1 MKIRLTS
8 RRAFV
13 ACAGALALVAA
24 SFAGASSL
32 SQPEDKPILTVAGSI
47 GVTNK
52 DGTAQF
58 DRQMLEALGA
68 VSFETTTPWYS
79 GPVTFEGVPLAKVME
94 AVQAKGDTL
103 VAVALN
109 NYSAELPMED
119 AKKYNV
125 ILAYKRNGEY
135 MTRRPLPML
144 AVTPPSRTSL
154 LRSSVSIAGCRRDR
168 ALFGVSLTNTI
179 ASSTDSV
186 RPPSVV

>member
-1 MKIRLTS
+1 MKVHMSFWRVVA
-8 RRAFV
+8 AF
-13 ACAGALALVAA
+13 AGALAIAA
-24 SFAGASSL
+24 AGFAGASPL

-52 DGTAQF
+52 DGAAVF
-58 DRQMLEALGA
+58 DRRMLEALGA

-94 AVQAKGDTL
+94 AVGAKGETL

-119 AKKYNV
+119 ATKYNV

-135 MTRRPLPML
+135 M
-144 AVTPPSRTSL
+144 
-154 LRSSVSIAGCRRDR
+154 
-168 ALFGVSLTNTI
+168 
-179 ASSTDSV
+179 SV
-186 RPPSVV
+186 REKGPLFVVYPYDSMPELKNQKFYSRSVWQLSRIEVR

>member
-1 MKIRLTS
+1 MKSHVTF
-8 RRAFV
+8 RRAAAAF
-13 ACAGALALVAA
+13 AAAFAIAAA

-32 SQPEDKPILTVAGSI
+32 SAPEEKPILTVAGSI

-94 AVQAKGDTL
+94 AVEAKGETI

-135 MTRRPLPML
+135 M
-144 AVTPPSRTSL
+144 
-154 LRSSVSIAGCRRDR
+154 
-168 ALFGVSLTNTI
+168 
-179 ASSTDSV
+179 SV
-186 RPPSVV
+186 REKGPLFVVYPYDSMPELKNQKFYSRSVWQLSRIEVR

>member
-1 MKIRLTS
+1 MKIHLPF
-8 RRAFV
+8 RRAV
-13 ACAGALALVAA
+13 AAVVGVLALAAA

-32 SQPEDKPILTVAGSI
+32 SAPEEKPILTVAGSI
-47 GVTNK
+47 SVTNK

-58 DRQMLEALGA
+58 DRRMLESLGA

-94 AVQAKGDTL
+94 AVGAKGETL

-119 AKKYNV
+119 AQKYNV

-135 MTRRPLPML
+135 MSVRDKGPLFVVYPY
-144 AVTPPSRTSL
+144 
-154 LRSSVSIAGCRRDR
+154 
-168 ALFGVSLTNTI
+168 
-179 ASSTDSV
+179 DSV
-186 RPPSVV
+186 PELKNQKFYSRSVWQLSRIEVR